1 MPLQPSIAQVRCGH
15 RPANRSMAAAPS
27 RSVAKRP
34 RSSTVSS
41 AAITSTVT
49 DRLCGSIPMTTRS
62 GRLLIPVLRCS
73 ILHLVVEPGGHR
85 YFEPSKP
92 LLSLS
97 PPLATPGTAQ
107 AK

>member
-1 MPLQPSIAQVRCGH
+1 MPADAVAALNRPGALGH

-41 AAITSTVT
+41 RVITSTVT

-62 GRLLIPVLRCS
+62 GN
-73 ILHLVVEPGGHR
+73 
-85 YFEPSKP
+85 
-92 LLSLS
+92 
-97 PPLATPGTAQ
+97 
-107 AK
+107 